1 MRIIQP
7 NSDVYSQVHEA
18 HDEDLSHVI
27 ELFDFPSSFKT
38 EDLFTG
44 KLIIGLQY
52 FLDYDFFFA
61 ALSVT
66 GKPPDFSVKWVDD
79 THALAIYGSAYAGII
94 AC

>member
-52 FLDYDFFFA
+52 FLDYDFFFC
-61 ALSVT
+61 SFKRNRET
-66 GKPPDFSVKWVDD
+66 PRFFCKMG
-79 THALAIYGSAYAGII
+79 
-94 AC
+94 